1 MYLVWSWLH
10 FVSTEKVQ
18 EVKKN
23 FLQES
28 GIQFSELEEK
38 VLQFHLSNLEY
49 ACGSTL
55 EQVCR
60 TETLRGLQD
69 MLWRKIQAAKKK
81 LHKAK
86 LI

>member
-1 MYLVWSWLH
+1 MYLIWSWLH

-55 EQVCR
+55 EQVWI
-60 TETLRGLQD
+60 TENLRGCKMFYEEKFWLQ
-69 MLWRKIQAAKKK
+69 RKSSN
-81 LHKAK
+81 

>member
-1 MYLVWSWLH
+1 MYLIWSWLH

-60 TETLRGLQD
+60 TETLRGCKIFCEEKFRLK
-69 MLWRKIQAAKKK
+69 RKSFTKQT
-81 LHKAK
+81 
-86 LI
+86 

>member
-1 MYLVWSWLH
+1 MEPTIFLN
-10 FVSTEKVQ
+10 FIPTEKVQ

-55 EQVCR
+55 DQVCVCFN
-60 TETLRGLQD
+60 
-69 MLWRKIQAAKKK
+69 
-81 LHKAK
+81 
-86 LI
+86 

>member
-1 MYLVWSWLH
+1 MIQNLDNHQTYLA
-10 FVSTEKVQ
+10 FKCCYTCMSTERVQ
-18 EVKKN
+18 QVKKN

-55 EQVCR
+55 DQVCQPQ
-60 TETLRGLQD
+60 TPKD
-69 MLWRKIQAAKKK
+69 
-81 LHKAK
+81 
-86 LI
+86 